1 MKQKKFL
8 ALLVGAGLL
17 ISTLSACGG
26 GNTSATASTPS
37 SSSSSSSESSKEAS
51 SDAADADSEE
61 DGEDAVD
68 EDTAA
73 YADAL
78 AGTLWLGMDAD
89 YSCYALGFN
98 DEEVVLEADDG
109 SSISGYWGVTAG
121 DPTIYIFEDAE
132 LTNQIAS
139 MPWSYDLENDLMIL
153 NDTVIMTQADSYG
166 FEDAAAAMQQM
177 AVAAQVQE
185 YLQGTYWVGSDD
197 ESASAI
203 SMDSDKFEMIELS
216 TDGELTQGSFYWSMD
231 YDALTLYDD
240 SYNAVLS
247 LAWDISEDGSQLE
260 LTADDGS
267 SVVYEQVSEEDAT
280 SVADYLY
287 SLMGIDESAE

>member
-1 MKQKKFL
+1 MTLKKML
-8 ALLVGAGLL
+8 ACLAA
-17 ISTLSACGG
+17 ISMLGTVAMMTGCG
-26 GNTSATASTPS
+26 SKDDS

-153 NDTVIMTQADSYG
+153 NDTVIMTQADNYG

-216 TDGELTQGSFYWSMD
+216 TDGELTQGSFFWSMD

-247 LAWDISEDGSQLE
+247 LDWNISEDGSQLE

>member
-1 MKQKKFL
+1 MTLKKML
-8 ALLVGAGLL
+8 ACLAA
-17 ISTLSACGG
+17 ISMLGTVAMMTGCG
-26 GNTSATASTPS
+26 SKDDS

-51 SDAADADSEE
+51 SDAADADSE
-61 DGEDAVD
+61 
-68 EDTAA
+68 
-73 YADAL
+73 
-78 AGTLWLGMDAD
+78 
-89 YSCYALGFN
+89 
-98 DEEVVLEADDG
+98 EEVVLEADDG

>member
-1 MKQKKFL
+1 MTLKKML
-8 ALLVGAGLL
+8 ACLAA
-17 ISTLSACGG
+17 ISMLGTVAMMTGCG
-26 GNTSATASTPS
+26 SKDDS

-51 SDAADADSEE
+51 SDADGEE

-203 SMDSDKFEMIELS
+203 SMDSDMFEMIELS

-247 LAWDISEDGSQLE
+247 LNWDISEDGSQLE

>member
-1 MKQKKFL
+1 MTLKKML
-8 ALLVGAGLL
+8 ACLAA
-17 ISTLSACGG
+17 ISMLGTVAMMTGCG
-26 GNTSATASTPS
+26 SKDDS

-153 NDTVIMTQADSYG
+153 NNTVIMTQADSYG

-216 TDGELTQGSFYWSMD
+216 TDGELTQGSFFWSMD

-247 LAWDISEDGSQLE
+247 LNWDISEDGSQLE

>member
-1 MKQKKFL
+1 MTLKKML
-8 ALLVGAGLL
+8 ACLAA
-17 ISTLSACGG
+17 ISMLGTVAMMTGCG
-26 GNTSATASTPS
+26 SKDDS

-51 SDAADADSEE
+51 SNAADADSEE

-203 SMDSDKFEMIELS
+203 SMDSDMFEMIELS
-216 TDGELTQGSFYWSMD
+216 TDGELTQGSFFWSMD

>member
-1 MKQKKFL
+1 MTLKKML
-8 ALLVGAGLL
+8 ACLAA
-17 ISTLSACGG
+17 ISMLGTVAMMTGCG
-26 GNTSATASTPS
+26 SKDDS

-51 SDAADADSEE
+51 SDADGEE

-203 SMDSDKFEMIELS
+203 SMDSDMFEMIELS
-216 TDGELTQGSFYWSMD
+216 TDGELTQGSFFWSMD

-247 LAWDISEDGSQLE
+247 LNWNISEDGSQLE

>member
-1 MKQKKFL
+1 MTLKKML
-8 ALLVGAGLL
+8 ACLAA
-17 ISTLSACGG
+17 ISMLGTVAMMTGCG
-26 GNTSATASTPS
+26 SKDDS

-203 SMDSDKFEMIELS
+203 SMDGDMFEMIELS
-216 TDGELTQGSFYWSMD
+216 TDGELTQGSFFWSMD

>member
-1 MKQKKFL
+1 MTLKKML
-8 ALLVGAGLL
+8 ACLAA
-17 ISTLSACGG
+17 ISMLGTVAMMTGCG
-26 GNTSATASTPS
+26 SKDDS

-51 SDAADADSEE
+51 SDA
-61 DGEDAVD
+61 DGEEASDAVD

-153 NDTVIMTQADSYG
+153 NNTVIMTQADSYG

-203 SMDSDKFEMIELS
+203 SMDSDMFEMIELS
-216 TDGELTQGSFYWSMD
+216 TDGELTQGSFFWSMD

-247 LAWDISEDGSQLE
+247 LNWDISEDGSQLE

>member
-1 MKQKKFL
+1 MTLKKML
-8 ALLVGAGLL
+8 ACLAA
-17 ISTLSACGG
+17 ISMLGTVAMMTGCG
-26 GNTSATASTPS
+26 SKDDS

-51 SDAADADSEE
+51 SDADGEE

-203 SMDSDKFEMIELS
+203 SMDSDMFEMIELS
-216 TDGELTQGSFYWSMD
+216 TDGELTQGSFFWSMD

-247 LAWDISEDGSQLE
+247 LNWDISEDGSQLE

>member
-1 MKQKKFL
+1 MTLKKML
-8 ALLVGAGLL
+8 ACLAA
-17 ISTLSACGG
+17 ISMLGTVAMMTGCG
-26 GNTSATASTPS
+26 SKDDS

-177 AVAAQVQE
+177 AEAAQVQE

-203 SMDSDKFEMIELS
+203 SMDSDMFEMIELS
-216 TDGELTQGSFYWSMD
+216 TDGELTQGSFFWSMD

>member
-1 MKQKKFL
+1 
-8 ALLVGAGLL
+8 
-17 ISTLSACGG
+17 
-26 GNTSATASTPS
+26 
-37 SSSSSSSESSKEAS
+37 
-51 SDAADADSEE
+51 
-61 DGEDAVD
+61 
-68 EDTAA
+68 
-73 YADAL
+73 
-78 AGTLWLGMDAD
+78 MDAD

-153 NDTVIMTQADSYG
+153 NNTVIMTQADSYG

-247 LAWDISEDGSQLE
+247 LNWDISEDGSQLE

>member
-1 MKQKKFL
+1 MTLKKML
-8 ALLVGAGLL
+8 ACLAA
-17 ISTLSACGG
+17 ISMLGTVAMMTGCG
-26 GNTSATASTPS
+26 SKDDS

-231 YDALTLYDD
+231 YDVLILYDD

>member
-1 MKQKKFL
+1 MTLKKML
-8 ALLVGAGLL
+8 ACLAA
-17 ISTLSACGG
+17 ISMLGTVAMMTGCG
-26 GNTSATASTPS
+26 SKDDS

-216 TDGELTQGSFYWSMD
+216 TDGELTQGSFFWSMD

-247 LAWDISEDGSQLE
+247 LDWNISEDGSQLE

>member
-1 MKQKKFL
+1 MTLKKML
-8 ALLVGAGLL
+8 ACLAA
-17 ISTLSACGG
+17 ISMLGTVAMMTGCG
-26 GNTSATASTPS
+26 SKDDSF
-37 SSSSSSSESSKEAS
+37 SSSSSSESSKEAS

>member
-1 MKQKKFL
+1 MTLKKML
-8 ALLVGAGLL
+8 ACLAA
-17 ISTLSACGG
+17 ISMLGTVAMMTGCG
-26 GNTSATASTPS
+26 SKDDS

-51 SDAADADSEE
+51 SDADGEE

-166 FEDAAAAMQQM
+166 FEDAAAAMQPM

-185 YLQGTYWVGSDD
+185 YLQGPYWVGSDD

>member
-1 MKQKKFL
+1 MTLKKML
-8 ALLVGAGLL
+8 ACLAA
-17 ISTLSACGG
+17 ISMLGTVAMMTGCG
-26 GNTSATASTPS
+26 SKDDS
-37 SSSSSSSESSKEAS
+37 SSSSSSSESSKDAS

-216 TDGELTQGSFYWSMD
+216 TDGELTQGSFFWSMD

-247 LAWDISEDGSQLE
+247 LNWDISEDGSQLE

-280 SVADYLY
+280 SVANYLY
-287 SLMGIDESAE
+287 SLMGIDGFAE

>member
-1 MKQKKFL
+1 MTLKKML
-8 ALLVGAGLL
+8 ACLAA
-17 ISTLSACGG
+17 ISMLGTVAMMTGCG
-26 GNTSATASTPS
+26 SKDDS

-260 LTADDGS
+260 LTADDSS

>member
-1 MKQKKFL
+1 MTLKKML
-8 ALLVGAGLL
+8 ACLAA
-17 ISTLSACGG
+17 ISMLGTVAMMTGCG
-26 GNTSATASTPS
+26 SKDDS

-89 YSCYALGFN
+89 YRCYALGFN

-203 SMDSDKFEMIELS
+203 SMDSDMFEMIELS
-216 TDGELTQGSFYWSMD
+216 TDGELTQGSFFWSMD

-247 LAWDISEDGSQLE
+247 LNWDISEDGSQLE

>member
-1 MKQKKFL
+1 MTLKKML
-8 ALLVGAGLL
+8 ACLAA
-17 ISTLSACGG
+17 ISMLGTVAMMTGCG
-26 GNTSATASTPS
+26 SKDDS

-247 LAWDISEDGSQLE
+247 LNWNISEDGSQLE

>member
-1 MKQKKFL
+1 MTMKKML
-8 ALLVGAGLL
+8 ACLAA
-17 ISTLSACGG
+17 ISMLGTVAMMTGCG
-26 GNTSATASTPS
+26 SKDDS

-247 LAWDISEDGSQLE
+247 LNWNISEDGSQLE

>member
-1 MKQKKFL
+1 MTLKKML
-8 ALLVGAGLL
+8 ACLAA
-17 ISTLSACGG
+17 ISMLGTVAMMTGCG
-26 GNTSATASTPS
+26 SKDDS

-51 SDAADADSEE
+51 SDADGEE

-177 AVAAQVQE
+177 AMAAQVQE

-203 SMDSDKFEMIELS
+203 SMDSDMFEMIELS
-216 TDGELTQGSFYWSMD
+216 TDGELTQGSFFWSMD

-247 LAWDISEDGSQLE
+247 LNWNISEDGSQLE

>member
-1 MKQKKFL
+1 MTLKKML
-8 ALLVGAGLL
+8 ACLAA
-17 ISTLSACGG
+17 ISMLGTVAMMTGCG
-26 GNTSATASTPS
+26 SKDDS

-73 YADAL
+73 YAEAL

-203 SMDSDKFEMIELS
+203 SMDSDMFEMIELS
-216 TDGELTQGSFYWSMD
+216 TDGELTQGSFFWSMD

-247 LAWDISEDGSQLE
+247 LNWNISEDGSQLE

>member
-1 MKQKKFL
+1 MTLKKML
-8 ALLVGAGLL
+8 ACLAA
-17 ISTLSACGG
+17 ISMLGTVAMMTGCG
-26 GNTSATASTPS
+26 SKDDS

-260 LTADDGS
+260 LAADDGS

>member
-1 MKQKKFL
+1 MTLKKML
-8 ALLVGAGLL
+8 ACLAA
-17 ISTLSACGG
+17 ISMLGTVAMMTGCG
-26 GNTSATASTPS
+26 SKDDS

-139 MPWSYDLENDLMIL
+139 MPWSYDPENDLMIL

-203 SMDSDKFEMIELS
+203 SMDSDMFEMIELS
-216 TDGELTQGSFYWSMD
+216 TDGELTQGSFFWSMD

-247 LAWDISEDGSQLE
+247 LNWNISEDGSQLE

>member
-1 MKQKKFL
+1 MTLKKML
-8 ALLVGAGLL
+8 ACLAA
-17 ISTLSACGG
+17 ISMLGTVAMMTGCG
-26 GNTSATASTPS
+26 SKDDS

-153 NDTVIMTQADSYG
+153 NNTVIMTQADSYG

-216 TDGELTQGSFYWSMD
+216 TDGELTQGSFFWSMD

-247 LAWDISEDGSQLE
+247 LNWNISEDGSQLE
-260 LTADDGS
+260 LTADDDS

>member
-1 MKQKKFL
+1 MTLKKML
-8 ALLVGAGLL
+8 ACLAA
-17 ISTLSACGG
+17 ISMLGTVAMMTGCG
-26 GNTSATASTPS
+26 SKDDS

-51 SDAADADSEE
+51 SDA
-61 DGEDAVD
+61 DGEEASDAVD

-203 SMDSDKFEMIELS
+203 SMDSDMFEMIELS
-216 TDGELTQGSFYWSMD
+216 TDGELTQGSFFWSMD

-247 LAWDISEDGSQLE
+247 LNWNISEDGSQLE

>member
-1 MKQKKFL
+1 MTLKKML
-8 ALLVGAGLL
+8 ACLAA
-17 ISTLSACGG
+17 ISMLGTVAMMTGCG
-26 GNTSATASTPS
+26 SKDDS

-139 MPWSYDLENDLMIL
+139 IPWSYDLENDLMIL

-216 TDGELTQGSFYWSMD
+216 TDGELTQGSFFWSMD

-247 LAWDISEDGSQLE
+247 LNWNISEDGSQLE

-267 SVVYEQVSEEDAT
+267 SVVYEQVSEEDAS

>member
-1 MKQKKFL
+1 MTLKKML
-8 ALLVGAGLL
+8 ACLAA
-17 ISTLSACGG
+17 ISMLGTVAMMTGCG
-26 GNTSATASTPS
+26 SKDDS

-231 YDALTLYDD
+231 YDALILYDD

>member
-1 MKQKKFL
+1 MTLKKML
-8 ALLVGAGLL
+8 ACLAA
-17 ISTLSACGG
+17 ISMLGTVAMMTGCG
-26 GNTSATASTPS
+26 SKDDS

-89 YSCYALGFN
+89 YSCYALGFT

>member
-1 MKQKKFL
+1 MTLKKML
-8 ALLVGAGLL
+8 ACLAA
-17 ISTLSACGG
+17 ISMLGTVAMMTGCG
-26 GNTSATASTPS
+26 SKDDS

-51 SDAADADSEE
+51 S
-61 DGEDAVD
+61 DAVD

-203 SMDSDKFEMIELS
+203 SMDSDMFEMIELS
-216 TDGELTQGSFYWSMD
+216 TDGELTQGSFFWSMD

-247 LAWDISEDGSQLE
+247 LNWNISEDGSQLE

>member
-1 MKQKKFL
+1 MTLKKML
-8 ALLVGAGLL
+8 ACLAA
-17 ISTLSACGG
+17 ISMLGTVAMMTGCG
-26 GNTSATASTPS
+26 SKDDS

-51 SDAADADSEE
+51 SDADGEE

-287 SLMGIDESAE
+287 SLMEIDESAE

>member
-1 MKQKKFL
+1 MTLKKML
-8 ALLVGAGLL
+8 ACLAA
-17 ISTLSACGG
+17 ISMLGTVAMMTGCG
-26 GNTSATASTPS
+26 SKDDS

-51 SDAADADSEE
+51 SDA
-61 DGEDAVD
+61 DGEEASDAVD

-153 NDTVIMTQADSYG
+153 NNTVIMTQADSYG

>member
-1 MKQKKFL
+1 MTLKKML
-8 ALLVGAGLL
+8 ACLAA
-17 ISTLSACGG
+17 ISMLGTVAMMTGCG
-26 GNTSATASTPS
+26 SKDDS

-51 SDAADADSEE
+51 SDADGEE

-216 TDGELTQGSFYWSMD
+216 TDGELTQGSFFWSMD

-247 LAWDISEDGSQLE
+247 LNWIISEDGSQLE
-260 LTADDGS
+260 LAADDGS

>member
-1 MKQKKFL
+1 MTLKKML
-8 ALLVGAGLL
+8 ACLAA
-17 ISTLSACGG
+17 ISMLGTVAMMTGCG
-26 GNTSATASTPS
+26 SKDDS

-166 FEDAAAAMQQM
+166 FEDAATAMQQM

-216 TDGELTQGSFYWSMD
+216 TDGELTQGSFFWSMD

>member
-1 MKQKKFL
+1 MTLKKML
-8 ALLVGAGLL
+8 ACLAAIFMLGTVAMMTG
-17 ISTLSACGG
+17 CG
-26 GNTSATASTPS
+26 SKDDS

-166 FEDAAAAMQQM
+166 CEDAAAAMQQM

-216 TDGELTQGSFYWSMD
+216 TDGELTQGSFFWSMD

-247 LAWDISEDGSQLE
+247 LNWNISEDGSQLE

>member
-1 MKQKKFL
+1 MTLKKML
-8 ALLVGAGLL
+8 ACLAA
-17 ISTLSACGG
+17 ISMLGTVAMMTGCG
-26 GNTSATASTPS
+26 SKDDS

-185 YLQGTYWVGSDD
+185 YLQGTYWGGSDD

-203 SMDSDKFEMIELS
+203 SMDSDMFEMIELS
-216 TDGELTQGSFYWSMD
+216 TDGELTQGSFFWSMD

-247 LAWDISEDGSQLE
+247 LNWNISEDGSQLE

>member
-1 MKQKKFL
+1 MTLKKML
-8 ALLVGAGLL
+8 ACLAA
-17 ISTLSACGG
+17 ISMLGTVAMMTGCG
-26 GNTSATASTPS
+26 SKDDS

-132 LTNQIAS
+132 LPTQIAS
-139 MPWSYDLENDLMIL
+139 MTRSYDLENDLMIL

-216 TDGELTQGSFYWSMD
+216 TDGELTQGSFFWSMD

>member
-1 MKQKKFL
+1 MTLKKML
-8 ALLVGAGLL
+8 ACLAA
-17 ISTLSACGG
+17 ISMLGTVAMMTGCG
-26 GNTSATASTPS
+26 SKDDS

-121 DPTIYIFEDAE
+121 DPTIYIFEGAE